1 MVRPVGSGVG
11 NSPVGFHTK
20 GAGEAF
26 FFFLNGLW
34 KLISLNSGDDLHISL
49 CLPLM

>member
-11 NSPVGFHTK
+11 NSPGGFHTED
-20 GAGEAF
+20 AGEAF
-26 FFFLNGLW
+26 FFFLMVGGN
-34 KLISLNSGDDLHISL
+34 LISLNSGDDLRISL